1 MRGVGVKNDNT
12 RRNNTRRNNTRS
24 DRPKRNIKQWLNET
38 KVQPVQII
46 KQL

>member
-24 DRPKRNIKQWLNET
+24 DRPKRNIKQWLNKT

>member
-24 DRPKRNIKQWLNET
+24 DRPKRNIKQRLNET

-46 KQL
+46 KRL